1 MITKKQQQV
10 LDFIEKY
17 QKKNTYSP
25 SLQEIQKRFKL
36 ASVSTAHY
44 YVKQLE
50 KKDFLLKEGNQHR
63 SINVL
68 PISQMVQVPLLGTI
82 AAGQPIEAT
91 QEKES
96 IAVPKNK
103 IPNSGDVY
111 ALRVS
116 GSSMIDENINDGDIV
131 LIKQQTTA
139 ENGQKVVA
147 LIDNNS
153 ATLKKFYKEKN
164 SIRLDSANKLFKP
177 IIIQKDRD
185 IKIQG
190 VVLDVIQNEKTPS
203 RQAVYTS
210 NSNKI
215 IYPET
220 SIFKRKLINNLN
232 DLTAQEWIQET
243 ISVFN
248 QKGLGAGHEDTKIE
262 RQHPAPFSFQ
272 DVGRLIKFFTKR
284 GQRVLDPFNGVGSTL
299 KACAVNGREGVGIE
313 LVKKY
318 VDLTKERLQ
327 KELGDDLFGSINKN
341 QKTIYGDA
349 LKKIKDFKDDH
360 FDFIVTSPPYW
371 NILSKKADHKVKQ
384 E

>member
-1 MITKKQQQV
+1 MVTKKQQHV

-17 QKKNTYSP
+17 QGKNKYSP
-25 SLQEIQKRFKL
+25 SLQEIQKKFKL

-50 KKDFLLKEGNQHR
+50 NKGYLLKEENQHR

-68 PISQMVQVPLLGTI
+68 PMSQMVRVPLLGTI
-82 AAGQPIEAT
+82 AAGQPIEAI

-103 IPNSGDVY
+103 IPSSGDVY

-116 GSSMIDENINDGDIV
+116 GNSMMDEKINDGDIV
-131 LIKQQTTA
+131 LVKQQTTA
-139 ENGQKVVA
+139 KNGQKVVA
-147 LIDNNS
+147 LIDNNL
-153 ATLKKFYKEKN
+153 ATLKKFYQEKN
-164 SIRLDSANKLFKP
+164 SIRLEPANKAFQP
-177 IIIQKDRD
+177 IVIRNGKD

-190 VVLDVIQNEKTPS
+190 VVLDVIQNEKTAS
-203 RQAVYTS
+203 HQ
-210 NSNKI
+210 I
-215 IYPET
+215 GIYPKNKLIAPET
-220 SIFKRKLINNLN
+220 PVLKRKLVNNLN
-232 DLTAQEWIQET
+232 DLTAPEWIQET

-272 DVGRLIKFFTKR
+272 DVGRLVKFFTKK
-284 GQRVLDPFNGVGSTL
+284 GQRVLDPFSGVGSTL
-299 KACAVNGREGVGIE
+299 KACAVNGREGIGIE

-318 VDLTKERLQ
+318 VDLTKERLE
-327 KELGDDLFGSINKN
+327 KEVGNDLFGSINKN
-341 QKTIYGDA
+341 QKTVFGDS
-349 LKKIKDFKDDH
+349 LKKIKEFEDDY

-371 NILSKKADHKVKQ
+371 NILNKNF
-384 E
+384 